1 MFRKYTFEDKLSLV
15 EGYLNG
21 AFSMHQKAQEL
32 GYKNAPGCFW
42 RWLRQYQEHGAEG
55 LLSQKGNNSYSATFK
70 TMVVEAYLGGKG
82 SAVDLA
88 AKYRISTANILL
100 RWVFAYNANREL
112 KDYVPKREV
121 YMAEARRKTTVA
133 ERKEIVE
140 YCIKHNHDY
149 KGTAGIYNV
158 SYSQVY
164 SWVKKYDVNGE
175 DGLTDKRGH
184 HRADNEV
191 DELERLRRENLRLKR
206 QLEEK
211 DKAVELLKKVKEF
224 ERM

>member
-100 RWVFAYNANREL
+100 RWDFTSLGFRV
-112 KDYVPKREV
+112 
-121 YMAEARRKTTVA
+121 
-133 ERKEIVE
+133 
-140 YCIKHNHDY
+140 
-149 KGTAGIYNV
+149 
-158 SYSQVY
+158 
-164 SWVKKYDVNGE
+164 
-175 DGLTDKRGH
+175 
-184 HRADNEV
+184 
-191 DELERLRRENLRLKR
+191 
-206 QLEEK
+206 
-211 DKAVELLKKVKEF
+211 
-224 ERM
+224 